1 MIRVSGSWSRRKD
14 PLSPLW
20 TTSYGKNRKF
30 DRRDTDNVTMVQ
42 RETISFYTVDALA
55 SKNKIK

>member
-30 DRRDTDNVTMVQ
+30 DRRDTDNVTMV
-42 RETISFYTVDALA
+42 
-55 SKNKIK
+55 